1 MVQKNGIHFIKI
13 KSEHG
18 QVIKDSITSL
28 EERKNGK
35 FIVNEY
41 VITELGQICPLY
53 AIKIKRNEYFLLW
66 RDLNFEG
73 KNIYYDYLKKRELYA
88 NGIAKMNIY
97 IQNNTEKALK
107 FIYKRRFNKMIL
119 ITNIGLDLSG
129 KKFIEVARKILG
141 SNIIVL
147 IYSSNK
153 KHLEWIQ
160 NYLNVLYTSNASI
173 FQKYIKNYN
182 EKGLKEL
189 KKKVEKEYKIKLLDF
204 TSDFLSYPHYIEN
217 QRYSNIDFS
226 EKSSY
231 IREVIIYNKM
241 ANATLVMNN
250 NGTFEMINGKK
261 DNSIWDITLI
271 NNEITLFSNG
281 YYLGYTD
288 NSNKIESDKYMK
300 RLHYIITSDGDY
312 IIKTKNDLLFFVHC
326 NKLILVNKNN
336 EDYYNYSVFQFIDIN

>member
-1 MVQKNGIHFIKI
+1 
-13 KSEHG
+13 
-18 QVIKDSITSL
+18 
-28 EERKNGK
+28 
-35 FIVNEY
+35 
-41 VITELGQICPLY
+41 
-53 AIKIKRNEYFLLW
+53 
-66 RDLNFEG
+66 
-73 KNIYYDYLKKRELYA
+73 
-88 NGIAKMNIY
+88 MNIY

-153 KHLEWIQ
+153 EHLDWIQ
-160 NYLNVLYTSNASI
+160 NYENVLYTNKATI
-173 FQKYIKNYN
+173 YNKYIKNYN

-189 KKKVEKEYKIKLLDF
+189 KKEVEEDYKIKLLDF

-226 EKSSY
+226 EKSPY
-231 IREVIIYNKM
+231 IKEVIIYNKM

-261 DNSIWDITLI
+261 YNSIWDITLI

-281 YYLGYTD
+281 YYLGYNN
-288 NSNKIESDKYMK
+288 NSNEIESNEYMK
-300 RLHYIITSDGDY
+300 RLNYIITTNGYY
-312 IIKTKNDLLFFVHC
+312 IIIAKKDILFSVKG
-326 NKLILVNKNN
+326 NKLILVKNIN
-336 EDYYNYSVFQFIDIN
+336 DDKNDDSIFEFIDIN